1 MSNIGNIYLYVIA
14 FVTALIMAFIM
25 TPLIK
30 RFAILV
36 GAVDAPNERKVHT
49 TIMPRLGGLAIF
61 MAFVGGYIIISPAL
75 TAVNDFN
82 SNAIWGLLIG
92 GSIIVL
98 VGALDDKFELSAK
111 VKLFGQVIAASVVVA
126 FGLKVELVNIPFG
139 EAFNI
144 NMEWLSI
151 LITVIWIVGVTNA
164 INLLDG
170 LDGLAAGV
178 SAIATATM
186 MVIALMMGYIFVAL
200 LCAVLLGSI
209 IGFLFFNF
217 YPAKIFMGDSG
228 ALFLG
233 FCLATLSIL
242 GFKQAMLVSY
252 IVPLLVLG
260 VPLTD
265 TFLAIVR
272 RIIHKKPIAVA
283 DKGHLHHCLMEMGF
297 GHRKTVL
304 IIYAIAIA
312 FSVCAIVIPQVGQW
326 VTVIIV
332 IALLVGM
339 QVIAEVI
346 GIFSKNKKPLL
357 DFLRKVGVKTIRFL
371 GARTLK

>member
-1 MSNIGNIYLYVIA
+1 MSIISSVYLYVIA
-14 FVTALIMAFIM
+14 FVTALVMAFIM

-30 RFAILV
+30 RFAVLV
-36 GAVDAPNERKVHT
+36 GAVDAPNARKVHT

-75 TAVNDFN
+75 SAVNDFN
-82 SNAIWGLLIG
+82 SNAVWGLLIG
-92 GSIIVL
+92 ASIIVL

-111 VKLFGQVIAASVVVA
+111 VKLLGQLIAASVVVA

-139 EAFNI
+139 EAFSI

-151 LITVIWIVGVTNA
+151 LITIVWIVGVTNA

-186 MVIALMMGYIFVAL
+186 MVMALMMGYIFVAL

-252 IVPLLVLG
+252 IVPLLILG

-272 RIIHKKPIAVA
+272 RIIHKKPISVA

-304 IIYAIAIA
+304 IIYAIAMA
-312 FSVCAIVIPQVGQW
+312 FSICAIVIPQVAQW

-332 IALLVGM
+332 IALLVGL